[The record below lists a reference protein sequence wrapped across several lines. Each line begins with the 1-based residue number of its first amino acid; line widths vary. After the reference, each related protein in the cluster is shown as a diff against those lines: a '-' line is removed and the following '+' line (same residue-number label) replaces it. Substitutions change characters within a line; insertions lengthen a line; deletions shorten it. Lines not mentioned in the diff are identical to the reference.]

1 MEEIEDLGQRIYDIQ
16 QCLAFV
22 VNGGRYDQET
32 VMGLNAKMGRL
43 EKALG
48 EIEER
53 VETQLACVAE
63 IPDLIAEVKEFY
75 LMCQE
80 IPSPGPNDKSAV
92 VLPLRAESRR
102 PKNDDQ
108 EERTPETRRF
118 PRRTSRPVTP
128 T

>member
-22 VNGGRYDQET
+22 VNGGTYSEET
-32 VMGLNAKMGRL
+32 VSALNAKMGRL
-43 EKALG
+43 EKSLG
-48 EIEER
+48 EMEER
-53 VETQLACVAE
+53 IEAQLACLAE

-75 LMCQE
+75 VMCQD

-92 VLPLRAESRR
+92 VLPLKTDAKRGKRDE
-102 PKNDDQ
+102 
-108 EERTPETRRF
+108 EERTPEMRRIQ
-118 PRRTSRPVTP
+118 RRASRPASP